1 MTARSPALITSSLS
15 LGLILG
21 QLAIMAVPALSVDLA
36 ALWQLDATDL
46 GWLGG
51 IYFAGY
57 ALALPFLAGA
67 ANRTDGRIVYAVCA
81 LTNAVAS
88 LCVPLFGDGFWWLL
102 VLRFA
107 AGVGFAGVHIIGM
120 KLLADRL
127 SGNAQA
133 RASAVYTTAFAIGSG
148 CSFLIAGLLANSFG
162 WQAAFVAA
170 GLGSLLSIPLLFLI
184 GPPLAENE
192 SRSTRLFPDFL
203 AALRNPEIRRY
214 VIAYG
219 GNIWEVFAV
228 RVWFVPI
235 LTFSA
240 AYNSVSESTWDPT
253 IIAGLSVFVSVP
265 LNLVIAELG
274 IRFGRR
280 VVILTV
286 SVASIVVCGILG
298 WQASGPYLVVLLLL
312 LIHSITSFGDVGA
325 IAGGI
330 VAAASGETRAAAL
343 TLFGLVGFAF
353 GFLGSLAVGLV
364 VDLAGGRGE
373 PGAWLWAFAVIAVGS
388 VISGAAMAWGPR
400 LTLRR

>member
-1 MTARSPALITSSLS
+1 MTVRSPALVTSSLS

-21 QLAIMAVPALSVDLA
+21 QLAIMTVPALSVDLA
-36 ALWQLDATDL
+36 ALWQLDATEL

-67 ANRTDGRIVYAVCA
+67 ADRTDGRIVYAACA
-81 LTNAVAS
+81 LTNAAAS
-88 LCVPLFGDGFWWLL
+88 LCIAWFGDGFWWLL
-102 VLRFA
+102 LLRFA

-148 CSFLIAGLLANSFG
+148 CSFLIAGLLANTFG

-170 GLGSLLSIPLLFLI
+170 GLGTLLSVPMLLLI

-192 SRSTRLFPDFL
+192 IRSTRLIPDFP
-203 AALRNPEIRRY
+203 AALRDPEIRRY
-214 VIAYG
+214 IIAYG

-228 RVWFVPI
+228 RVWFVPV

-240 AYNSVSESTWDPT
+240 AYNGMRGSTWDPT
-253 IIAGLSVFVSVP
+253 IIAGLSVFISVP
-265 LNLVIAELG
+265 LNLVIAEMG

-280 VVILTV
+280 MVILSV
-286 SVASIVVCGILG
+286 SLLSIIVCGVLG
-298 WQASGPYLVVLLLL
+298 WQASGPYLLVLALMLV
-312 LIHSITSFGDVGA
+312 HSITSFGDVGA
-325 IAGGI
+325 IAGGM
-330 VAAASGETRAAAL
+330 VAAASGELRAAAL
-343 TLFGLVGFAF
+343 TLFGLFGFAF

-364 VDLAGGRGE
+364 IDVAGGRGE
-373 PGAWLWAFAVIAVGS
+373 PGAWFWAFAVMAVGS
-388 VISGAAMAWGPR
+388 VISGAAMAWGPG
-400 LTLRR
+400 LTRRR

>member
-1 MTARSPALITSSLS
+1 MTVRSPALVTSSLS

-21 QLAIMAVPALSVDLA
+21 QLAIMTVPALSVDLA
-36 ALWQLDATDL
+36 ALWQLDATEL

-67 ANRTDGRIVYAVCA
+67 ADRIDGRIVYAACA
-81 LTNAVAS
+81 LTNAAAS
-88 LCVPLFGDGFWWLL
+88 LCIAWFGDGFWWLL

-148 CSFLIAGLLANSFG
+148 CSFLIAGLLANTFG

-170 GLGSLLSIPLLFLI
+170 GLGTLLSVPMLLLI

-192 SRSTRLFPDFL
+192 IRSTRLIPDFP
-203 AALRNPEIRRY
+203 AALRDPEIRRY
-214 VIAYG
+214 IVAYG

-228 RVWFVPI
+228 RVWFVPV

-240 AYNSVSESTWDPT
+240 AYNGLSESTWDPT
-253 IIAGLSVFVSVP
+253 IIAGLSVFVAVP
-265 LNLVIAELG
+265 LNLVIAEMG

-280 VVILTV
+280 MVILTV
-286 SVASIVVCGILG
+286 SLISIAVCGILG
-298 WQASGPYLVVLLLL
+298 WQASGPYLLVLALL
-312 LIHSITSFGDVGA
+312 LIHGITSFGDVGA
-325 IAGGI
+325 IAGGM
-330 VAAASGETRAAAL
+330 VAAASGERRAAAL
-343 TLFGLVGFAF
+343 TLFGLLGFAF

-364 VDLAGGRGE
+364 IDFAGGRGE
-373 PGAWLWAFAVIAVGS
+373 PAAWFWAFAVMAIGS
-388 VISGAAMAWGPR
+388 VISGAAMAWGPG

>member
-1 MTARSPALITSSLS
+1 MTARSPALITFSLS
-15 LGLILG
+15 FGLMLG

-36 ALWQLDATDL
+36 ALWQLDASDL

-57 ALALPFLAGA
+57 AIALPFLAGA
-67 ANRTDGRIVYAVCA
+67 ANRMDGRIVYAASA
-81 LTNAVAS
+81 LTNATAC
-88 LCVPLFGDGFWWLL
+88 LGVPYLGDGFWGLL

-148 CSFLIAGLLANSFG
+148 CSFLIAGLLSGTGG
-162 WQAAFVAA
+162 WQAPFLAA
-170 GLGSLLSIPLLFLI
+170 GLGSLFSVCVIFLI

-192 SRSTRLFPDFL
+192 SKSTRLFPDFP
-203 AALRNPEIRRY
+203 AALRDPEIRRY

-219 GNIWEVFAV
+219 GNIWEVFAT

-240 AYNSVSESTWDPT
+240 AYNGMSGATWDPT
-253 IIAGLSVFVSVP
+253 IIAGLSVFVAVP
-265 LNLVIAELG
+265 MNLVIAELG
-274 IRFGRR
+274 IRFGRKA
-280 VVILTV
+280 VILAV
-286 SVASIVVCGILG
+286 SLASIVVCGLLG
-298 WQASGPYLVVLLLL
+298 WQAAGPYLLVLLLL
-312 LIHSITSFGDVGA
+312 LIHGITSFGDVGA
-325 IAGGI
+325 IAGGMVV
-330 VAAASGETRAAAL
+330 VATGEKRAAAL

-353 GFLGSLAVGLV
+353 GFLGSIAVGLAI
-364 VDLAGGRGE
+364 DLAGGRGE
-373 PGAWLWAFAVIAVGS
+373 PGAWFWAFAVMAIGS
-388 VISGAAMAWGPR
+388 VISGAAMIWSPR
-400 LTLRR
+400 NRPR